1 MKSNHC
7 IRAYSLKR
15 FILLQDTLHT
25 GAMPFVLK
33 KSNPNGEKRT
43 IKDSQFDETPM
54 KKEKKVPMVSSL
66 TMMEITPSTKT
77 LKKRPDVAPLN
88 MCIYKVTD
96 NAGDVWS
103 KFKDCT
109 MTKLWQIQFDH
120 NAIPSI
126 SYQLGN
132 VLDEFLKEKSSANE
146 EYPKNRDELFR
157 DGGVVLKFSN
167 SNDPDNA
174 GART

>member
-1 MKSNHC
+1 
-7 IRAYSLKR
+7 
-15 FILLQDTLHT
+15 
-25 GAMPFVLK
+25 
-33 KSNPNGEKRT
+33 
-43 IKDSQFDETPM
+43 
-54 KKEKKVPMVSSL
+54 
-66 TMMEITPSTKT
+66 MEITPSTKT

-132 VLDEFLKEKSSANE
+132 VLDEFHKEKSSANE

-157 DGGVVLKFSN
+157 DGGVVLEFSN

-174 GART
+174 GARTWHNGYLWRNSPYICMLVRKFWNSLCHERFGMTLVLFDGVELFTTLVRIKHKNSLCYTLEW